1 MSDSTN
7 TMAKVSA
14 DVLAVSFAKL
24 VLSDGKINGNTIE
37 DVKNMSKVE
46 LEALVVELEQQLK
59 NANGTQSVYV
69 KANKKSNASIKIQLE
84 AAAYLLEDI
93 YAAEEKAERKIE
105 RERRKTLLIQRQ
117 NAAEMEKINKMSAEQ
132 VAQELQSIEDEED
145 AD

>member
-1 MSDSTN
+1 MSDST

>member
-46 LEALVVELEQQLK
+46 LETLVVELEQQLK